1 MINELPAIA
10 ALPKAQQAAA
20 AAQLATAHPGHVETG
35 ASNFF
40 ATSEFAEND
49 LRLRV
54 TLSRS

>member
-1 MINELPAIA
+1 VA
-10 ALPKAQQAAA
+10 A
-20 AAQLATAHPGHVETG
+20 AHPGHVETG
-35 ASNFF
+35 ASNFY

>member
-1 MINELPAIA
+1 MINEFGGRRA
-10 ALPKAQQAAA
+10 AEGATSCR
-20 AAQLATAHPGHVETG
+20 AAQVDAAHPGHVETG
-35 ASNFF
+35 ASNFY